1 MFVDWTYAKAHV
13 WQRHGLTMDQ
23 VQEASDDEGAVLLN
37 PDPKS
42 RSGDSARLIGF
53 CASRREVLVVIV
65 VRKQGGEWWGATAW
79 VAGPRDRMI
88 YEGRWADDQPQ
99 A

>member
-23 VQEASDDEGAVLLN
+23 VQEASDDEGAVLLD

-42 RSGDSARLIGF
+42 P
-53 CASRREVLVVIV
+53 
-65 VRKQGGEWWGATAW
+65 
-79 VAGPRDRMI
+79 GPRDRMI

-99 A
+99 E